1 MKSQPT
7 SFNFNSNNIAKPSGQ
22 LNQTNTQVFLVG
34 GGPGDPDL
42 LTIKALRIMQTAD
55 VIVYDALIT
64 DEILSLCRQDAEYIS
79 VGKKAGNHTLPQEQ
93 INQLLV
99 DLAKT
104 GKVICRLKGGDP
116 YIYGRGGEEAQ
127 LLAKNNIAYQVIP
140 GITAAAACSAA
151 VGIPLTHRDYAQ
163 SLQFVT
169 GHLKKATDT
178 SSDTNWQSLA
188 SANQTLVIYMGIIQ
202 SPEIKSQLIKHGRAA
217 DTPVAIIEKGTRP
230 DQRVVI
236 GTLNTLDELVQ
247 THQIGSPA
255 LIIVGEVV
263 NLYEQLNNGLADQHA
278 EQELARLAIEAQIN
292 AAQIRAKQEQA
303 A

>member
-1 MKSQPT
+1 MNSQPT
-7 SFNFNSNNIAKPSGQ
+7 SFNFNSNNIAQPSGQ

-64 DEILSLCRQDAEYIS
+64 NEILSLCRQDAEYIS